1 MQSLLEGLR
10 HETEGQLRFLRTHRD
25 GVVHLRVES
34 QATLCGID
42 TADCG
47 DYTTGR
53 ADVEGAPEATCA
65 VCAERRASP
74 DLAAQLLEVARRTGA
89 RRRLRARG

>member
-10 HETEGQLRFLRTHRD
+10 RETEGQLRFLRTHRD
-25 GVVHLRVES
+25 GVVHLRVEP

-47 DYTTGR
+47 DYMTGR
-53 ADVEGAPEATCA
+53 ADLDDAPEATCA
-65 VCAERRASP
+65 VCAERKASP
-74 DLAAQLLEVARRTGA
+74 DLAAQLLDVVRKKKA
-89 RRRLRARG
+89 RRRLRARR